1 MPRKRDNWRRCP
13 RGAQVVQN
21 GEPRLESGNE
31 ERPILVP
38 AHEGWGL
45 DYEASETM
53 SIHICKTVAYP
64 MAKVLQSAA
73 GASDVIAI
81 WSIVLAEMCSEVV
94 GSNRITFP
102 LAATPLQS

>member
-1 MPRKRDNWRRCP
+1 
-13 RGAQVVQN
+13 
-21 GEPRLESGNE
+21 
-31 ERPILVP
+31 
-38 AHEGWGL
+38 
-45 DYEASETM
+45 M

-102 LAATPLQS
+102 WALPRYTVSVHHARNTLEA